1 MPTRKLVFVLAGA
14 DANVE
19 VWLMIGWK
27 LGDRLKTAFH
37 IYAQLATFGH
47 SLGLAFPLLV
57 LAVAYV

>member
-1 MPTRKLVFVLAGA
+1 M
-14 DANVE
+14 NVE
-19 VWLMIGWK
+19 DALMIGWK

-37 IYAQLATFGH
+37 SYAQLATFGH